1 MHDVFFFAFLW
12 HYKSMNSFACNG
24 TERLREEAKKLEEG
38 MSAMYILCMD
48 VLKFYEK
55 K

>member
-1 MHDVFFFAFLW
+1 MYDVFFFVFFW
-12 HYKSMNSFACNG
+12 YYKFMNFFVCNG
-24 TERLREEAKKLEEG
+24 TERLREEVKKFEEG
-38 MSAMYILCMD
+38 MSVMYILCMD